1 VSDESEIDA
10 KLIGGGHVYIS
21 SCDPHVKATYARDLL
36 RHLAEVRKQ
45 RDTLAEALRKVRDYQ
60 GNFGE
65 DDPKSVA
72 IEALAAVEGGQS

>member
-1 VSDESEIDA
+1 MSDESINLPIRTCFMGTELGEIEVVP
-10 KLIGGGHVYIS
+10 LFRYRELQ
-21 SCDPHVKATYARDLL
+21 CE
-36 RHLAEVRKQ
+36 LAEVLKQ
-45 RDTLAEALRKVRDYQ
+45 RDTLAEALHKVRDYQ